1 MVSSDLVGVTTL
13 RMTPRPCLGVC
24 PSTTPDR
31 VNGGI
36 RWIFSW
42 DVGFAM
48 IPNRWLSVT
57 RHVGQ
62 SSSRI
67 GGSENLPRPRLKEYA
82 EVGHNFA
89 PAAAEMGRSTDAD
102 SDGNVRKPF
111 RKNLVP
117 DA

>member
-13 RMTPRPCLGVC
+13 RMTPSLWLGAC

-31 VNGGI
+31 VNGGV

-48 IPNRWLSVT
+48 IPNRCLSVT
-57 RHVGQ
+57 RHVGP
-62 SSSRI
+62 SSSRT
-67 GGSENLPRPRLKEYA
+67 GGSMNLPRPRLKEYA
-82 EVGHNFA
+82 EAGHNFA

-102 SDGNVRKPF
+102 SDGNVRKPL